1 MKKNDEIYLTKK
13 QFYLGLIGFI
23 FSVIFSIYSIYI
35 SSEANFFAREANN
48 MSLMTLS
55 HQRIIEEADLQIG
68 TPQSANFYVD
78 GKYLNE
84 SSIRISLVNGYY
96 ARYPTLIVSIQG
108 ILNGKKI
115 DLKDVPIIETKAI
128 QNPKNFRFIDKDKP
142 TYIEIVFANYPYFN
156 ISEDDTLYTIKRV
169 TSKEN
174 LNEGKNFLELEIHYT
189 DFSKMITWTINP
201 NIEFTISDGKI
212 NPESVNLVN
221 IEKREI
227 KRINQS

>member
-96 ARYPTLIVSIQG
+96 SRYPTLIVSIQG

-115 DLKDVPIIETKAI
+115 DLKDVPIIKL
-128 QNPKNFRFIDKDKP
+128 KP
-142 TYIEIVFANYPYFN
+142 FKILRILGLLIR
-156 ISEDDTLYTIKRV
+156 ISLHTLKSSSLIILISIY
-169 TSKEN
+169 
-174 LNEGKNFLELEIHYT
+174 L
-189 DFSKMITWTINP
+189 KMIH
-201 NIEFTISDGKI
+201 FT
-212 NPESVNLVN
+212 
-221 IEKREI
+221 
-227 KRINQS
+227 Q